1 MLYVI
6 TKLFISTNGG
16 IVFDAS
22 QDVEVFNNYFSAL
35 RWLVE
40 ERQLAKQIQ
49 WKTTTKHEGDIN
61 SLGRVHLW
69 TLTEQSDHGFTHYH
83 LSRVNENGFH

>member
-6 TKLFISTNGG
+6 TELFIGTTGG
-16 IVFDAS
+16 VVFDAS
-22 QDVEVFNNYFSAL
+22 QGVEVFSNYFTAL
-35 RWLVE
+35 RWLVK
-40 ERQLAKQIQ
+40 ERRLAKQIH
-49 WKTTTKHEGDIN
+49 WPATTKHVGDIN